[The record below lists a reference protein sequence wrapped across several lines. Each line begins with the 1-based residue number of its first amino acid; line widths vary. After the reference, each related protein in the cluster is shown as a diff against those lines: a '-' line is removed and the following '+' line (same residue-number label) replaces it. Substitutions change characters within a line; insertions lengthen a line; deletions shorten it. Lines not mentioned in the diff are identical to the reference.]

1 MDTYAKKLIDTA
13 ILAGK
18 ILLESN
24 AESYRVEDTMNY
36 ILKTSNFETCEAL
49 AMATGIFATMDDP
62 SIEALTEV
70 CRVTNKG
77 INLNNIYKV
86 NKISRQLVEQKITL
100 DTAYAKLL
108 VIDKHF
114 QYSPQVKNFGL
125 LMMCGFYTVL
135 YGGQFLEMVAAF
147 FAALILPITYKIDR
161 HLGMG
166 SFIINVLSL
175 IPMVLII
182 LFLKNHIFLTINAS
196 NAIIGAIMPLVPG
209 TAITNAIRD
218 TLRGDY
224 NSGLARTLEAFV
236 TALSVALGV
245 ALGLLIGGVD
255 IL

>member
-1 MDTYAKKLIDTA
+1 MNIYAKKLIDTS

-36 ILKTSNFETCEAL
+36 ILNTSHFETCEAV
-49 AMATGIFATMDDP
+49 AMATGIFATLDDP
-62 SIEALTEV
+62 TIESLTEV

-77 INLNNIYKV
+77 INLNNIYQV
-86 NKISRQLVEQKITL
+86 NQISRKLVAGEISL
-100 DTAYAKLL
+100 DSAYAKLL
-108 VIDKHF
+108 VVDKHY
-114 QYSPQVKNFGL
+114 QYSPFIKNCGL
-125 LMMCGFYTVL
+125 LVMCSGYTVL
-135 YGGQFLEMVAAF
+135 YGGHFLDMFIATLAAI
-147 FAALILPITYKIDR
+147 ILPITYKIDR

-182 LFLKNHIFLTINAS
+182 LFCKNHIFTNLNADM
-196 NAIIGAIMPLVPG
+196 AIVGAIMPLVPG

-224 NSGLARTLEAFV
+224 NSGIARGLEAFV

-245 ALGLLIGGVD
+245 ALGLLIGGVQ
-255 IL
+255 II